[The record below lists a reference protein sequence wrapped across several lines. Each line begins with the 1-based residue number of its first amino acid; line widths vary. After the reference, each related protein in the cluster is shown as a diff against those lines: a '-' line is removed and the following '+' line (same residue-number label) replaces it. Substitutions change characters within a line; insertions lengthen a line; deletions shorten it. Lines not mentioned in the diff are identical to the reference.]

1 MTDVKCVSRH
11 AEDLDDGRMIAPG
24 EVADVDLNHPHNK
37 RLLDEGAVVLLNEEE
52 DPGILTGKALADR
65 AEELEIEGR
74 SNMKADELRA
84 AIVEK
89 EKEGNS

>member
-37 RLLDEGAVVLLNEEE
+37 RLLDEGSVVLLDEDE
-52 DPGILTGKALADR
+52 DPGILTGEALQAR
-65 AEELEIEGR
+65 ASELQIEGR
-74 SNMKADELRA
+74 SGLSADELRA

-89 EKEGNS
+89 EREDNS